1 MNIKGKKEQMIY
13 KLKIVSLKS
22 SFTEN
27 DVEIKSKKFF
37 LINGISYI
45 SFTTYEITTSQRFIY

>member
-1 MNIKGKKEQMIY
+1 MNIKGKKEKMIY

-27 DVEIKSKKFF
+27 DVEIKPKKFF
-37 LINGISYI
+37 LINAISYI